1 MATKATLPTNS
12 FGTYLVVKGTYA
24 TNAWTLNG
32 STYSKV
38 CDIKSFPDLGGK
50 PEKLPSTTLSNGMG
64 TGVNG
69 IEDVGEL
76 NFTANYTLDDY
87 KKLDAL
93 EGKEATFGVWF
104 AHEGMTEI
112 SPENAVDG
120 RFEWNGVLHC
130 FVTGKGVNEVKE
142 ISIIISNQT
151 EIKLVED

>member
-24 TNAWTLNG
+24 TNAWTFTG

-38 CDIKSFPDLGGK
+38 CDIKNFPDLGGE
-50 PEKLPSTTLSNGMG
+50 PEQLDATTLSNSMQ
-64 TGVNG
+64 TNVNG
-69 IEDVGEL
+69 IESVGTL
-76 NFTANYTLDDY
+76 SFTANYTLDDY
-87 KKLDAL
+87 KRLEAL

-104 AHEGMTEI
+104 SHEGMSEMTAA
-112 SPENAVDG
+112 NAVDG
-120 RFEWNGVLHC
+120 RFEWSGVLHC